1 MPQKVTLMQRARRE
15 GSAELMYRI
24 ACPSCGED
32 YEATTATWC
41 RCLNKDRS
49 LICPACRECFCE
61 ASSTF
66 RNQFWRDAPERLWEV
81 RRKNR
86 SSENTVVLRKPLVLV
101 VDDDPEIRYLG
112 LELISRFG
120 YGCITASNGAIA
132 KRLARRYQ
140 PDLVLTDLLMPGI
153 DGRELSRALK
163 TDPQIAAPK
172 IIVMTSV
179 YRGDVYENEARE
191 KYGVDEYLEKP
202 IPMQTLRA
210 VLAEL
215 LPEPEQSH
223 AILSPSSDDL
233 SLESLDDIDDDDVTI
248 VG

>member
-1 MPQKVTLMQRARRE
+1 
-15 GSAELMYRI
+15 MYRV

-32 YEATTATWC
+32 YEATTANWC

-49 LICPACRECFCE
+49 LICPFCRDCFCE

-66 RNQFWRDAPERLWEV
+66 RNQFWRDAPEGLWDA
-81 RRKNR
+81 RRESR
-86 SSENTVVLRKPLVLV
+86 SSEEQNYPVLKKPLVLV
-101 VDDDPEIRYLG
+101 VDDDPDIRSLA

-120 YGCITASNGAIA
+120 YGCITASNGATA

-163 TDPQIAAPK
+163 NDPEIATPK

-179 YRGDVYENEARE
+179 YRGEVYENEARD

-210 VLAEL
+210 TLSDL
-215 LPEPEQSH
+215 LPSPEESH
-223 AILSPSSDDL
+223 AVLSPSSDDL
-233 SLESLDDIDDDDVTI
+233 SLDTLDDADDELTI